1 MKGENMADLKPIIKE
16 SFVQY
21 SGAVLQSRALVDV
34 RDCLKPSA
42 RQIFYCLFT
51 DSFLHSK
58 PFKKTLKG
66 IGSAMRLY
74 IHGDSSCEGVIMRA
88 GQPFAMRYPLIEVEG
103 SYGNL
108 MESGNWAAPRYTS
121 SRLSALSEYLFADIK
136 KNTISE
142 WRDNYDDTEKY
153 PAVLTGKGFYNIVNG
168 SFGIGIGMGSSI
180 PAFNLQEVNEAL
192 IKLLWNPDIN
202 FDEIYC
208 APDFATGA
216 IVLNNSEV
224 KESLKTGNGKACKLR
239 SVIEFDTK
247 ERALIVKQIPYGVY
261 TNTICAEL
269 EEIINGEEN
278 PGIDRFNDLTAS
290 EPNIKIYLTKT
301 GNADKVLKYLY
312 KNTSLQYYYGINL
325 TMLDNGRYPKVFTWK
340 EALQAHLNHEQE
352 IYTKGFQFDLQKIED
367 RLHIIKGLLICMA
380 SIDEVVHTIKS
391 SQSTTT
397 ASKALQEKFL
407 LDADQAKAVLDMKL
421 SKLAHL
427 EVQKLEEER
436 DDLTKRAEEIRNI
449 LNDETLLKKEIEKG
463 LQEVAKKFGDARR
476 TKILNL
482 VGEEDIIEKKQ
493 LSLSFTNKGAVFVTE
508 TSTLYAQKRNGVGAK
523 FKLENDEF
531 IVDNLIGENTDQ
543 ILFFTSHGNYYHMK
557 MGDFVVGE
565 KQYLNNLVTLLPYET
580 IKNATVIS
588 KTGQKKYIIFVTKN
602 GVIKKSELSEYNMK
616 RNVGAIALTLDKD
629 DEIISVLFTD
639 DEEIGLLS
647 SQAYFIMIEA
657 SPIRPIGRTARGV
670 IGMKLNEGDSVVSAR
685 IIPKS
690 TKEILSIS
698 EKGYSKR
705 TDITEFKLTG
715 RGTKGVKIQKEEVL
729 CDFLPIVDNSDIL
742 VSSTSA
748 QIRVKLDDF
757 AKSGRGAQGTKTIK
771 MTETSKVIGISK
783 F

>member
-1 MKGENMADLKPIIKE
+1 MKGENMAELKPVIAE
-16 SFVQY
+16 SFIQY

-51 DSFLHSK
+51 DNFLHSK

-142 WRDNYDDTEKY
+142 WRDNYDDTEQY

-168 SFGIGIGMGSSI
+168 SFGIGIGMGASI
-180 PAFNLQEVNEAL
+180 PAFNLREVNEAL
-192 IKLLWNPDIN
+192 IKLLWNPDVS

-216 IVLNNSEV
+216 ILLNNNEV

-239 SVIEFDTK
+239 SVIEFDSR

-290 EPNIKIYLTKT
+290 EPNIKIYLTRA
-301 GNADKVLKYLY
+301 GNADRVLKYLY
-312 KNTSLQYYYGINL
+312 KNTSLQYYYGVNL
-325 TMLDNGRYPKVFTWK
+325 MMLDNGRHPKLFTWK

-352 IYTKGFQFDLQKIED
+352 IYTKGFQFDLKKIED

-391 SQSTTT
+391 SQSTAS

-407 LDADQAKAVLDMKL
+407 LDADQAKAVLNMKL

-427 EVQKLEEER
+427 EVQKLEEEC
-436 DDLTKRAEEIRNI
+436 DDLTKKAEEIRNI

-531 IVDNLIGENTDQ
+531 IVDNIIGENTNQ

-580 IKNATVIS
+580 VKNATVIS

-602 GVIKKSELSEYNMK
+602 GIIKKSELSEYNMK
-616 RNVGAIALTLDKD
+616 RRVGAIALTLNKD
-629 DEIISVLFTD
+629 DEIMSVLFTD

-647 SQAYFIMIEA
+647 SRAHFIMIET

-685 IIPKS
+685 IIPKN

>member
-1 MKGENMADLKPIIKE
+1 
-16 SFVQY
+16 
-21 SGAVLQSRALVDV
+21 
-34 RDCLKPSA
+34 
-42 RQIFYCLFT
+42 
-51 DSFLHSK
+51 
-58 PFKKTLKG
+58 
-66 IGSAMRLY
+66 
-74 IHGDSSCEGVIMRA
+74 
-88 GQPFAMRYPLIEVEG
+88 
-103 SYGNL
+103 
-108 MESGNWAAPRYTS
+108 
-121 SRLSALSEYLFADIK
+121 
-136 KNTISE
+136 
-142 WRDNYDDTEKY
+142 
-153 PAVLTGKGFYNIVNG
+153 
-168 SFGIGIGMGSSI
+168 MGSSI

-192 IKLLWNPDIN
+192 IKLLWNPDVS

-216 IVLNNSEV
+216 ILLNNSEV

-239 SVIEFDTK
+239 SVIEFDSR

-290 EPNIKIYLTKT
+290 EPNIKIYLTKA

-312 KNTSLQYYYGINL
+312 KNTSLQYYYGVNL
-325 TMLDNGRYPKVFTWK
+325 MMLDNGRYPKLFTWK
-340 EALQAHLNHEQE
+340 EALQAHLSHEQE
-352 IYTKGFQFDLQKIED
+352 IYTKGFQFDLKKIED

-380 SIDEVVHTIKS
+380 SIDEVVHIIKS
-391 SQSTTT
+391 SQSTAS

-407 LDADQAKAVLDMKL
+407 LDTDQAKAVLDMKL

-436 DDLTKRAEEIRNI
+436 DNLTKKAEGIRSI
-449 LNDETLLKKEIEKG
+449 LNDDTLLKKEIEKG

-531 IVDNLIGENTDQ
+531 IVDNIIGENTDQ

-580 IKNATVIS
+580 IKNATIIS
-588 KTGQKKYIIFVTKN
+588 KIGQKKYIIFVTKN
-602 GVIKKSELSEYNMK
+602 GIIKKSELSEYNMK

-629 DEIISVLFTD
+629 DEIMSVLFTD

-647 SQAYFIMIEA
+647 SRAYFIMIET

-670 IGMKLNEGDSVVSAR
+670 IGMKLNEGDSVASAR
-685 IIPKS
+685 IIPKN

-705 TDITEFKLTG
+705 TDI
-715 RGTKGVKIQKEEVL
+715 
-729 CDFLPIVDNSDIL
+729 
-742 VSSTSA
+742 
-748 QIRVKLDDF
+748 RVQTY
-757 AKSGRGAQGTKTIK
+757 RTWY
-771 MTETSKVIGISK
+771 
-783 F
+783 

>member
-1 MKGENMADLKPIIKE
+1 M
-16 SFVQY
+16 
-21 SGAVLQSRALVDV
+21 GA
-34 RDCLKPSA
+34 
-42 RQIFYCLFT
+42 
-51 DSFLHSK
+51 
-58 PFKKTLKG
+58 
-66 IGSAMRLY
+66 
-74 IHGDSSCEGVIMRA
+74 
-88 GQPFAMRYPLIEVEG
+88 
-103 SYGNL
+103 
-108 MESGNWAAPRYTS
+108 
-121 SRLSALSEYLFADIK
+121 
-136 KNTISE
+136 
-142 WRDNYDDTEKY
+142 
-153 PAVLTGKGFYNIVNG
+153 
-168 SFGIGIGMGSSI
+168 SI
-180 PAFNLQEVNEAL
+180 PAFNLREVNKAL
-192 IKLLWNPDIN
+192 IKLLWNPDVS

-216 IVLNNSEV
+216 ILLNNSEV

-239 SVIEFDTK
+239 SVIEFDSR

-290 EPNIKIYLTKT
+290 EPNIKIYLTRA
-301 GNADKVLKYLY
+301 GNADRVLKYLY
-312 KNTSLQYYYGINL
+312 KNTSLQYYYGVNL
-325 TMLDNGRYPKVFTWK
+325 MMLDNGRYPKLFTWK
-340 EALQAHLNHEQE
+340 EALQAHLNHEINVYRQ
-352 IYTKGFQFDLQKIED
+352 GFIFDLNKIKT
-367 RLHIIKGLLICMA
+367 RLHIIEGLLKAIDM
-380 SIDEVVHTIKS
+380 IDEVIHTIK
-391 SQSTTT
+391 T
-397 ASKALQEKFL
+397 AADAKNASIGLQYL
-407 LDADQAKAVLDMKL
+407 LKIDEPQAKAILDIKL
-421 SKLAHL
+421 GRLAHL
-427 EVQKLEEER
+427 EVNKLVTEKDSLEKEKTR
-436 DDLTKRAEEIRNI
+436 IEEI
-449 LNDETLLKKEIEKG
+449 LFDEALLKKEVENG
-463 LQEVAKKFGDARR
+463 LRSVADKFGDARR

-482 VGEEDIIEKKQ
+482 TGEEDIIEKKQ

-543 ILFFTSHGNYYHMK
+543 ILFFTSHGNFYHMK

-565 KQYLNNLVTLLPYET
+565 KQYLNNLVTLLPYEA

-588 KTGQKKYIIFVTKN
+588 RIGQKKYIIFVTKN
-602 GVIKKSELSEYNMK
+602 GIIKKSELSEYNMK
-616 RNVGAIALTLDKD
+616 RRVGAIALTLNKD
-629 DEIISVLFTD
+629 DEIMSVLFTD

-647 SQAYFIMIEA
+647 SRAYFIMIET

-685 IIPKS
+685 IIPKN

>member
-1 MKGENMADLKPIIKE
+1 MKGKSMAKLKPIIEE
-16 SFVQY
+16 SFIQY

-42 RQIFYCLFT
+42 RQIFYCMYT
-51 DSFLHSK
+51 DNFLHSK
-58 PFKKTLKG
+58 PFKKTLKA
-66 IGSAMRLY
+66 IGSAMRVY
-74 IHGDSSCEGVIMRA
+74 IHGDSSCEGIIMRA

-142 WRDNYDDTEKY
+142 WRDNYDDTEQY

-168 SFGIGIGMGSSI
+168 SFGIGIGMGASI
-180 PAFNLQEVNEAL
+180 PAFNLREVNEAL
-192 IKLLWNPDIN
+192 IKLLWNPDIS

-216 IVLNNSEV
+216 ILLNNDEV
-224 KESLKTGNGKACKLR
+224 KESLRTGNGKACKLR
-239 SVIEFDTK
+239 SVIEFDSK
-247 ERALIVKQIPYGVY
+247 ERALIVKEIPYGVY

-290 EPNIKIYLTKT
+290 EPNIKIYLTRT
-301 GNADKVLKYLY
+301 GNVDKVLKYLY

-325 TMLDNGRYPKVFTWK
+325 VMLDNGRRPKLFTWK

-352 IYTKGFQFDLQKIED
+352 IYTKGFQFDLKKIED

-380 SIDEVVHTIKS
+380 SIDEVVHIIKS
-391 SQSTTT
+391 SQSTAL

-407 LDADQAKAVLDMKL
+407 LDAAQAKAVLDMKL

-427 EVQKLEEER
+427 EIQKLEEEH
-436 DDLTKRAEEIRNI
+436 DDLTKKAEEIRNI

-463 LQEVAKKFGDARR
+463 LREVAKKFGDARR
-476 TKILNL
+476 TKVLNL

-508 TSTLYAQKRNGVGAK
+508 TSTLYAQKRNGVGTK

-531 IVDNLIGENTDQ
+531 IIDNIIGENTNQ

-557 MGDFVVGE
+557 MSDFIVGE
-565 KQYLNNLVTLLPYET
+565 KQYLNNLITLLPYET

-588 KTGQKKYIIFVTKN
+588 ETGQKKYIIFVTKN
-602 GVIKKSELSEYNMK
+602 GIIKKSELSEYNMK
-616 RNVGAIALTLDKD
+616 RRVGATALTLDKD
-629 DEIISVLFTD
+629 DKIISVLFTD
-639 DEEIGLLS
+639 DEKIGLLS
-647 SQAYFIMIEA
+647 SRGHFIMIET
-657 SPIRPIGRTARGV
+657 SPIRPVGRIARGV
-670 IGMKLNEGDSVVSAR
+670 IGMKLNEGDFVVSAR
-685 IIPKS
+685 IIPKN

-705 TDITEFKLTG
+705 TDITEFKTTG

-748 QIRVKLDDF
+748 QIRVKLNDF

-771 MTETSKVIGISK
+771 MTETSKVIRISK

>member
-1 MKGENMADLKPIIKE
+1 
-16 SFVQY
+16 
-21 SGAVLQSRALVDV
+21 
-34 RDCLKPSA
+34 
-42 RQIFYCLFT
+42 
-51 DSFLHSK
+51 
-58 PFKKTLKG
+58 
-66 IGSAMRLY
+66 
-74 IHGDSSCEGVIMRA
+74 
-88 GQPFAMRYPLIEVEG
+88 
-103 SYGNL
+103 
-108 MESGNWAAPRYTS
+108 
-121 SRLSALSEYLFADIK
+121 
-136 KNTISE
+136 
-142 WRDNYDDTEKY
+142 
-153 PAVLTGKGFYNIVNG
+153 
-168 SFGIGIGMGSSI
+168 MGSSI

-192 IKLLWNPDIN
+192 IKLLWNPDVS

-216 IVLNNSEV
+216 ILLNNNEV

-239 SVIEFDTK
+239 SVIEFDSR
-247 ERALIVKQIPYGVY
+247 ERALVVKQIPYGVY

-290 EPNIKIYLTKT
+290 EPNIKIYLTKA

-312 KNTSLQYYYGINL
+312 KNTSLQYYYGVNL
-325 TMLDNGRYPKVFTWK
+325 MMLDNGRYPKLFTWK

-352 IYTKGFQFDLQKIED
+352 IYTKGFQFDLKKIED

-391 SQSTTT
+391 SQSTAS

-436 DDLTKRAEEIRNI
+436 DDLTKKAEGIRNI

-531 IVDNLIGENTDQ
+531 IVDNIIGENTNQ

-602 GVIKKSELSEYNMK
+602 GIIKKSELSEYNMK
-616 RNVGAIALTLDKD
+616 RKTGAIALALDKD
-629 DEIISVLFTD
+629 DEIMSVLFTD

-647 SQAYFIMIEA
+647 SRAYFIMIET

-685 IIPKS
+685 IIPKN

-705 TDITEFKLTG
+705 TDIIEFKLTG